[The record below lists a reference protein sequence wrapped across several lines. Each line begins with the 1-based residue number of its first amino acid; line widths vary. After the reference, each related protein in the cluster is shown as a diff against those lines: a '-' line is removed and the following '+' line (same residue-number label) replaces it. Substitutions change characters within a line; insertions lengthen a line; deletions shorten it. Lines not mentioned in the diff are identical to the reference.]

1 MRLPWTRWQKTLS
14 KLGLRIVW
22 GARTPARPKVPT
34 RHSQLEKLEGR
45 EMMASQINNLHFVND
60 TGTVGDGQSSDI
72 RIGGNVSFTGTYMGQ
87 TLKVEFDHNND
98 GTVDGYVNASY
109 MGSPFEYNPRTADTS
124 LNTFTGSLPMRVR
137 VEELDS
143 MGQSQSIGSWISF
156 PITVLAPEPEIDVQ
170 DPGPYGMSNTSL
182 PDNTGSLSFGST
194 AQGTPV
200 SKTLN
205 IKNLGQGPLSINI
218 GSFSLPAGYTLV
230 TPPASSIAAGSYSS
244 FVIRMD
250 ATSPGTP
257 GGVMTFTSNDAD
269 EGTYHLS
276 LSGTVTGLSFS
287 VNNLQLVTDN
297 GYSST
302 DKVTSVPTV
311 TGSVSYTGSYSG
323 GTIRVEFDHNNDG
336 VMEGYVNASPS
347 MPFQYDART
356 AQPSLSTYNGTFTLR
371 YRVVVLDMM
380 SQPTYTGSWSSFVM
394 TLENNSQPVLDVQDA
409 SNSTSIAN
417 NTGSVSFGTVN
428 QGASVTKSFTIQNTG
443 SATMTV
449 NVGSFTLPAG
459 FVLATSPSSTVAAN
473 GGSTT
478 FSVRM
483 DGTTAGSK
491 SGRLTFTTN
500 STTAT
505 YDIGLSG
512 TVNPLNFSVNN
523 LALVNDTW
531 INGDFITSDPRVT
544 GTVTQTGSFSGSR
557 IDVEFDHNS
566 DGVKEGAVTY
576 VSAGMSWQYDP
587 RSVQPSLSSYSG
599 SFPLRY
605 RVVAFDMM
613 SQQVYTGSWASFPI
627 TIDNAPQPEI
637 EVLDSGSM
645 GINSGTGSVYF
656 GSTTQGTPLSKTFT
670 IRNSGPGALTVNT
683 SSITVPSGYTLVT
696 PPASTVTANGGTT
709 TFTVQLDATSAGSPS
724 GQISFT
730 NTDADE
736 GTFSFAV
743 SGTVNSSLAR
753 ADVRDPNGTSIAVA
767 GTYTVGSATVGTSIS
782 RTLTIWN
789 TGSQNLSLQ
798 TPVLSGSSAFTIT
811 SAPQLTIMPGAST
824 SLTLQFNPSLA
835 GNIQG
840 AITLAT
846 SDPTKSS
853 YVINLSATG
862 VAAASAITI
871 ADLHLVLDTGASS
884 TDRDTWDTRLRGTIP
899 LDANIGTG
907 HVEIEFDHNGDGV
920 REGYAS
926 ATTAGQEFNYDPR
939 TADPALASY
948 AGPLALRFRTVLY
961 NATNQ
966 PLATSNWTGFG
977 ITLQIPPAAKVEV
990 NQTGGAP
997 IQDHIASVDFGAT
1010 TIGTAI
1016 NKSFTVRNSG
1026 TTNLSIDLNSIQVP
1040 AGFTLVTPPAAVV
1053 APDTETTF
1061 VVRMNATVAGL
1072 PNGILSFDSND
1083 PNVSNFDFRIH
1094 GDVYDNNPLL
1104 EVLGPTGQQ
1113 LNSGATVD
1121 FGTTEVGQPITKTF
1135 TIFNSGGTPLTLDPN
1150 LLQTTAGLTVVSGF
1164 DTTVAPY
1171 GGVTHFTVRFEAAAA
1186 ASVAGTIT
1194 FPSNDPLHGTFSLTW
1209 LAAATPPLPSEE
1221 AIRVWGIRLAYDSGA
1236 SDVDRIS
1243 YDGRIAGTLAG
1254 NVTAGTVEVQFD
1266 HNNDGTADGFTAVS
1280 SGKNFSYDP
1289 TQTNPALATFLGDV
1303 HLKYRSVL
1311 KNASGEIVRTTA
1323 WASFDY
1329 TLVARPEIPNLQIVH
1344 MGLMQDTLT
1353 NDADRITT
1361 NPTMSGMVRG
1371 TAGTGTI
1378 RVEFDHNA
1386 DGVMDGYV
1394 KVAPDTTF
1402 HYDPRRVDPTLWK
1415 YVGNLT
1421 LNYRLAKFDASGNR
1435 EATGAWDSFAMTL
1448 VAPPISQLVVD
1459 SFGLVKDDLAS
1470 NSDLISSDP
1479 TLKAMYRGFAYDTNA
1494 NISMEIDTNGDGV
1507 PEDDTANLVAGQ
1519 GYTYLPALT
1528 QYGTKTIQV
1537 RFNEWAPSLG
1547 TYLFGPWASLT
1558 FTYAAAAAGT
1568 ITDLQ
1573 LTNDTGSSS
1582 TDRISRDVIFQGT
1595 LTGDVVAFQTIHV
1608 DFNGDGQD
1616 DQVAYT
1622 DANGGF
1628 QVIPKNLHNG
1638 LTTARVRGSR
1648 FDHILQ
1654 SEVLGE
1660 WATLAFT
1667 KEGTPLPVLSGL
1679 TLVSDTGTSSTDRV
1693 TTNATITGKVTDSGP
1708 VSGITIEFDR
1718 DGAGVVVARAQTDG
1732 MGSFQYLP
1740 LQLAFG
1746 SHTIRGRVAIAE
1758 ADGSI
1763 SRGPWEAITFTLEDS
1778 VFTPLAIQGLG
1789 LAHDTGT
1796 GSAANDGVTTDPAI
1810 SGTVGSGVASNG
1822 VSYGVIVELDRNG
1835 DGVADQKVLA
1845 DAQGKFLIVPLGL
1858 AFGPQTVQ
1866 VRSKQ
1871 WDPIHQLG
1879 VFGGWQPF
1887 SFTYVEI
1894 VNQRPVVASLG
1905 LLADTGTSQS
1915 DLVSGN
1921 STVVGQIANDGPVD
1935 RMAIEIDTNGDG
1947 VAEGLAYTDS
1957 TGKFV
1962 YSPMGLAFGSQTIRA
1977 RAIEHVEK
1985 LATYMA
1991 SEWQALTFQY
2001 QDGPN
2006 EVAKIVEFQLA
2017 NSNAATSDGLPPPP
2031 QLTGRIVNEKTLS
2044 GITVEF
2050 DWNNDGNVDA
2060 TATTDASGSFTVTM
2074 PANPTA
2080 STTVR
2085 ARALELN
2092 MATGQQMRSGWSSLA
2107 VSPNATA
2114 NALPGLAQL
2123 ALKTVTSGGS
2133 STTDPT
2139 IQGTVTNDNGVAG
2152 LTAEYDIN
2160 NDGLIDGTALTDSQG
2175 KFVFTPLGLTAGS
2188 VQIKVRIKE
2197 ADSRGLTQTS
2207 AWQTLSFTY
2216 IDPASLVMHVENLRL
2231 ANDTGN
2237 SSTDDATSDPTIR
2250 GQVVLGTAATR
2261 VEYDLNGDGIADG
2274 STSVDGQGNFE
2285 IVPVGMSEG
2294 YRTISVRPVDQSVT
2308 RWQNIN
2314 FVNSSQPDG
2323 TEAQTLVTT
2332 YQSYNN
2338 QWATAQST
2346 YQTSLASINT
2356 TYKQAQQNAQATYQS
2371 TLLSATGAHDAV
2383 VTAARSAYATAMS
2396 AAQQTYNAALSA
2408 ASAQFTTDLAN
2419 FSGDTTSF
2427 EPIKFEWG
2435 PVPVDNGPAFEQ
2447 DDSDNPLPPM
2457 SDIANPDMTYDLGL
2471 DRAYQAE
2478 MARIEQEYQG
2488 RLADNY
2494 QTWTNSIHSS
2504 DGTYTTAVQAI
2515 NLEFQKKYAEFEE
2528 NFKRSIMPVDM
2539 SGGTLPTTGATGAGA
2554 EDEEVSANGIASSGT
2569 TDPNAK
2575 PDMAKAKQKLNSSL
2589 SGLLDTFNSAVKAV
2603 TDAYNKAWTDTEKK
2617 TLEQK
2622 LIDLPIESQGRVTQ
2636 LELEKNQLVAQ
2647 KMNLE
2652 SENASL
2658 QDQIAQYSP
2667 MIPGSKT
2674 PTELQAEIDA
2684 NNVLIADKVTK
2695 IDGKTEAIR
2704 LEKIDG
2710 EKKVAGVRKEIAEKQ
2725 SAASEKL
2732 AKDKAK
2738 ATQDWNDKVANALM
2752 AMGKVANAMTAWVE
2766 KAKIDANA
2774 TKLKAQSDAELAREK
2789 GEADA
2794 LKIKVDNDNAAE
2806 EFKAQSDAYAA
2817 VEKWLAQQKARRD
2830 ALARLDAEL
2839 NTPVSNYQKSLAVN
2853 QVVFSESL
2861 ASLMHDWN
2869 SNDITSEFKQLK
2881 DDNASTVTLAKEGL
2895 DLRNKQR
2902 KDAVDAAVDFAK
2914 DGVVQKQAEA
2924 DSRLEAVN
2932 QFSKDLNKANKERD
2946 DRGAE
2951 ITRKYA
2957 DKKAGHAYDQAV
2969 ADAESRHKQGGNT
2982 NLQADLDQHQKDYDI
2997 STTVNDVEGMRVDTA
3012 TSMKTW
3018 GTDRSAARALK
3029 EISFNEAAAT
3039 FANDSIDS
3047 YMEFVKDLADDQEEF
3062 AVGFAGK
3069 YETFLK
3075 ALSAHITTNAKEHN
3089 GHAETYSNGLSNAQK
3104 RQNSDDS
3111 ASLTE
3116 LEVSTANVSKE
3127 KIQAWNSELQSRWSV
3142 YQYDLAFGD
3151 VGKAT
3156 EAGAARAKLIAAL
3169 GEVGVLF
3176 TTAHNLFVKLSAD
3189 KQNDAAK
3196 DQVDKNAES
3205 VKEFGIAIAGKAK
3218 ELAYALAGAAN
3229 GRDHTYNDY
3238 TEAAANAITDHQQTR
3253 DDRVAEAGRVQ
3264 EVAFAVAEKAF
3275 NQEKVDALY
3284 DLQHN
3289 IITTAV
3295 YDGRLASAAS
3305 TQCRPMRWQYSNL
3318 GKKLV

>member
-1 MRLPWTRWQKTLS
+1 M
-14 KLGLRIVW
+14 
-22 GARTPARPKVPT
+22 
-34 RHSQLEKLEGR
+34 
-45 EMMASQINNLHFVND
+45 
-60 TGTVGDGQSSDI
+60 
-72 RIGGNVSFTGTYMGQ
+72 
-87 TLKVEFDHNND
+87 
-98 GTVDGYVNASY
+98 
-109 MGSPFEYNPRTADTS
+109 
-124 LNTFTGSLPMRVR
+124 
-137 VEELDS
+137 
-143 MGQSQSIGSWISF
+143 
-156 PITVLAPEPEIDVQ
+156 
-170 DPGPYGMSNTSL
+170 
-182 PDNTGSLSFGST
+182 
-194 AQGTPV
+194 
-200 SKTLN
+200 
-205 IKNLGQGPLSINI
+205 
-218 GSFSLPAGYTLV
+218 
-230 TPPASSIAAGSYSS
+230 
-244 FVIRMD
+244 
-250 ATSPGTP
+250 
-257 GGVMTFTSNDAD
+257 
-269 EGTYHLS
+269 
-276 LSGTVTGLSFS
+276 
-287 VNNLQLVTDN
+287 
-297 GYSST
+297 
-302 DKVTSVPTV
+302 
-311 TGSVSYTGSYSG
+311 
-323 GTIRVEFDHNNDG
+323 
-336 VMEGYVNASPS
+336 
-347 MPFQYDART
+347 
-356 AQPSLSTYNGTFTLR
+356 
-371 YRVVVLDMM
+371 
-380 SQPTYTGSWSSFVM
+380 
-394 TLENNSQPVLDVQDA
+394 
-409 SNSTSIAN
+409 
-417 NTGSVSFGTVN
+417 
-428 QGASVTKSFTIQNTG
+428 
-443 SATMTV
+443 
-449 NVGSFTLPAG
+449 
-459 FVLATSPSSTVAAN
+459 
-473 GGSTT
+473 
-478 FSVRM
+478 
-483 DGTTAGSK
+483 
-491 SGRLTFTTN
+491 
-500 STTAT
+500 
-505 YDIGLSG
+505 
-512 TVNPLNFSVNN
+512 
-523 LALVNDTW
+523 
-531 INGDFITSDPRVT
+531 
-544 GTVTQTGSFSGSR
+544 
-557 IDVEFDHNS
+557 
-566 DGVKEGAVTY
+566 
-576 VSAGMSWQYDP
+576 
-587 RSVQPSLSSYSG
+587 
-599 SFPLRY
+599 
-605 RVVAFDMM
+605 
-613 SQQVYTGSWASFPI
+613 
-627 TIDNAPQPEI
+627 
-637 EVLDSGSM
+637 
-645 GINSGTGSVYF
+645 
-656 GSTTQGTPLSKTFT
+656 
-670 IRNSGPGALTVNT
+670 
-683 SSITVPSGYTLVT
+683 
-696 PPASTVTANGGTT
+696 
-709 TFTVQLDATSAGSPS
+709 
-724 GQISFT
+724 
-730 NTDADE
+730 
-736 GTFSFAV
+736 
-743 SGTVNSSLAR
+743 
-753 ADVRDPNGTSIAVA
+753 
-767 GTYTVGSATVGTSIS
+767 
-782 RTLTIWN
+782 
-789 TGSQNLSLQ
+789 
-798 TPVLSGSSAFTIT
+798 
-811 SAPQLTIMPGAST
+811 
-824 SLTLQFNPSLA
+824 
-835 GNIQG
+835 
-840 AITLAT
+840 
-846 SDPTKSS
+846 
-853 YVINLSATG
+853 
-862 VAAASAITI
+862 
-871 ADLHLVLDTGASS
+871 
-884 TDRDTWDTRLRGTIP
+884 
-899 LDANIGTG
+899 
-907 HVEIEFDHNGDGV
+907 
-920 REGYAS
+920 
-926 ATTAGQEFNYDPR
+926 
-939 TADPALASY
+939 
-948 AGPLALRFRTVLY
+948 
-961 NATNQ
+961 
-966 PLATSNWTGFG
+966 
-977 ITLQIPPAAKVEV
+977 
-990 NQTGGAP
+990 
-997 IQDHIASVDFGAT
+997 
-1010 TIGTAI
+1010 
-1016 NKSFTVRNSG
+1016 
-1026 TTNLSIDLNSIQVP
+1026 
-1040 AGFTLVTPPAAVV
+1040 
-1053 APDTETTF
+1053 
-1061 VVRMNATVAGL
+1061 
-1072 PNGILSFDSND
+1072 
-1083 PNVSNFDFRIH
+1083 
-1094 GDVYDNNPLL
+1094 
-1104 EVLGPTGQQ
+1104 
-1113 LNSGATVD
+1113 
-1121 FGTTEVGQPITKTF
+1121 
-1135 TIFNSGGTPLTLDPN
+1135 
-1150 LLQTTAGLTVVSGF
+1150 
-1164 DTTVAPY
+1164 
-1171 GGVTHFTVRFEAAAA
+1171 
-1186 ASVAGTIT
+1186 
-1194 FPSNDPLHGTFSLTW
+1194 
-1209 LAAATPPLPSEE
+1209 
-1221 AIRVWGIRLAYDSGA
+1221 
-1236 SDVDRIS
+1236 
-1243 YDGRIAGTLAG
+1243 
-1254 NVTAGTVEVQFD
+1254 
-1266 HNNDGTADGFTAVS
+1266 
-1280 SGKNFSYDP
+1280 
-1289 TQTNPALATFLGDV
+1289 
-1303 HLKYRSVL
+1303 
-1311 KNASGEIVRTTA
+1311 
-1323 WASFDY
+1323 
-1329 TLVARPEIPNLQIVH
+1329 
-1344 MGLMQDTLT
+1344 
-1353 NDADRITT
+1353 
-1361 NPTMSGMVRG
+1361 
-1371 TAGTGTI
+1371 
-1378 RVEFDHNA
+1378 
-1386 DGVMDGYV
+1386 
-1394 KVAPDTTF
+1394 
-1402 HYDPRRVDPTLWK
+1402 
-1415 YVGNLT
+1415 
-1421 LNYRLAKFDASGNR
+1421 
-1435 EATGAWDSFAMTL
+1435 
-1448 VAPPISQLVVD
+1448 
-1459 SFGLVKDDLAS
+1459 
-1470 NSDLISSDP
+1470 
-1479 TLKAMYRGFAYDTNA
+1479 
-1494 NISMEIDTNGDGV
+1494 
-1507 PEDDTANLVAGQ
+1507 
-1519 GYTYLPALT
+1519 
-1528 QYGTKTIQV
+1528 
-1537 RFNEWAPSLG
+1537 
-1547 TYLFGPWASLT
+1547 
-1558 FTYAAAAAGT
+1558 
-1568 ITDLQ
+1568 
-1573 LTNDTGSSS
+1573 
-1582 TDRISRDVIFQGT
+1582 
-1595 LTGDVVAFQTIHV
+1595 
-1608 DFNGDGQD
+1608 
-1616 DQVAYT
+1616 
-1622 DANGGF
+1622 
-1628 QVIPKNLHNG
+1628 
-1638 LTTARVRGSR
+1638 
-1648 FDHILQ
+1648 
-1654 SEVLGE
+1654 
-1660 WATLAFT
+1660 
-1667 KEGTPLPVLSGL
+1667 
-1679 TLVSDTGTSSTDRV
+1679 
-1693 TTNATITGKVTDSGP
+1693 
-1708 VSGITIEFDR
+1708 
-1718 DGAGVVVARAQTDG
+1718 
-1732 MGSFQYLP
+1732 
-1740 LQLAFG
+1740 
-1746 SHTIRGRVAIAE
+1746 
-1758 ADGSI
+1758 
-1763 SRGPWEAITFTLEDS
+1763 
-1778 VFTPLAIQGLG
+1778 
-1789 LAHDTGT
+1789 
-1796 GSAANDGVTTDPAI
+1796 
-1810 SGTVGSGVASNG
+1810 
-1822 VSYGVIVELDRNG
+1822 
-1835 DGVADQKVLA
+1835 
-1845 DAQGKFLIVPLGL
+1845 
-1858 AFGPQTVQ
+1858 
-1866 VRSKQ
+1866 
-1871 WDPIHQLG
+1871 
-1879 VFGGWQPF
+1879 
-1887 SFTYVEI
+1887 
-1894 VNQRPVVASLG
+1894 
-1905 LLADTGTSQS
+1905 
-1915 DLVSGN
+1915 
-1921 STVVGQIANDGPVD
+1921 
-1935 RMAIEIDTNGDG
+1935 
-1947 VAEGLAYTDS
+1947 
-1957 TGKFV
+1957 
-1962 YSPMGLAFGSQTIRA
+1962 
-1977 RAIEHVEK
+1977 
-1985 LATYMA
+1985 
-1991 SEWQALTFQY
+1991 
-2001 QDGPN
+2001 
-2006 EVAKIVEFQLA
+2006 
-2017 NSNAATSDGLPPPP
+2017 
-2031 QLTGRIVNEKTLS
+2031 
-2044 GITVEF
+2044 
-2050 DWNNDGNVDA
+2050 
-2060 TATTDASGSFTVTM
+2060 
-2074 PANPTA
+2074 
-2080 STTVR
+2080 
-2085 ARALELN
+2085 
-2092 MATGQQMRSGWSSLA
+2092 
-2107 VSPNATA
+2107 
-2114 NALPGLAQL
+2114 
-2123 ALKTVTSGGS
+2123 
-2133 STTDPT
+2133 
-2139 IQGTVTNDNGVAG
+2139 AG

-2658 QDQIAQYSP
+2658 QNQIAQYSP

-3305 TQCRPMRWQYSNL
+3305 TQMSANEVAIFQFRQKVGVEDAVRVRADSVTEVQWTNLTVDNDKLFPRAAKVAREAYEEEKRLLEKDLGDSAVAAVKKYQKAIADAEKQFVIDEADKLSDQVEGSNRANNDFADDESKVENHARERDSQAKSKYRTGKAEDRVTALGGDPSLIQPPTNGSGINVNSIESTSSISVQYVSVPQVGGGTTSALLSPDARRERDYQLSIAAADLIYARELAQAQSGYDASISQAIESVTHYYSADRKSQAVTYATDSAESARQLSYALADLQATRDFAIVDSSSQTRKDINLLSEDANISRVDADGLYAKGMASARAAQVESIVTAESGSYSTAISTNSVSLAGVVNPAGASTLRVAKEAAAESFLNAEYGHAKANKQSLAAAMVTYGSSLKSYQVGLSQAEGVAKVSYAHSAKQVQDTVADAQLARDVQNHSAEQSYRNVEEDYELGQSQTLLTSLFNAEGNYLHYTGMAGVSRTGLAAMAAGTQIVSVAQQNAAQMHSNYDAQAATSKAAQFAIVSADAQANWMAGMKTAYVTFAVEQQQATLQQLEASFQAERTLSITQRIADNAYRVASRQIEDVAGNQIYLAQLQQSLESGKAERQAAIQTVESESVYATSITDANGNLYLAEVSAAGNKDVAKVTKKDKLEHAYDQVLDFSKDFDGGGVTLDVGLASASTTDYLSQPVSGNGSLPTPEKQEEIDVVAGRVVRATAVAAADMAKATSLAALNKSWQRANATATKEAAQQVALAERNKRQALATLATSSEHAAAIAKSAYSMSQVAADGAEKLAQAAADNAWKQAGLTVRSEELTQVAQSLQLPWADYQADKAVVESAWWQGSGAPLAMQLAQQENALDAAYQTTINGLYLAWVDSTTAADAQQEIGIANSNYQQAFDDALADETFEFSRSTAEATWQLAQSSARTNDLVSHYMQQQEYVQQNSAVTGLLTVGSNDDGRNYQSAAKDTGANGIYASAFESAQAASAASNQAHWQLRQQDAGAVLISASADKSLSRFNFETAVSLAKANHSTVTKSMEADYIRSLANSGKNAIEELALAHPSPWAGYDSLSAAALAILSIAATEASEQLLNTSASDNALTEIDIAQAYFTQFESSFQSEVVKVLATTNAKTNSGAASSKWLEGVSSTRSARLGDNSGKNVAAVKEAESDDRKVTAENDKPPPKVAPSDTNGPVASTPRQENLNQYKITKDYAAIRRVMAGGVAYPCNEVDEYIITLTNMTKLGRSFDDLIAKDGHPIIFISWNPIEEKFMLTVVTMKAEKSGGYGWGKWSIWQDTFYLPDKKEYYDLPQLVFDQTTIRQFLEGKPLNEADQALIEYVLAINKFVHTGYHFISGNASVSQDHILNEVKSQTFAAGLQAAASAITLKADLETSGANLQSTSSNPLIGLSPKEFARPTDAAIAKATDHLNDEMKDFVKKTVDKIYENKKWSWADIDVSLEKGSRGYTVRQKVIRDTIMKGGLVPQINFAGKYADFGEYVKHDLALPQDLWNATDSRQFTHLDNQIGGRPAGYTWHHHQDSGRMQLIPL
-3318 GKKLV
+3318 GLHSIYGHHGGRSIGGWAYVEGLRGY